1 METTV
6 EKKLPHIK
14 LLESASPAVERK
26 IHGVLSPGEEV
37 LIQVNT
43 DLEPDGR
50 FGERWVVITSQ
61 RVLVMPALGP
71 DGVVEVPIVKL
82 RAVRTEPLVGGG
94 RLEVERQNE
103 STLWVPYSSSLAAKF
118 SEVARG
124 LEQLRQDQSLL
135 VNPNLDRTRCAK
147 CNRLLPEKNGLCPA
161 CVSRL
166 ATLKRIAEYLRPY
179 KSRVAI
185 LAFSSILATLAE
197 LAPPLLTKRIVDEV
211 LIPGAGSSDL
221 TPYLSLLGLMV
232 LGLIGVRV
240 LSWAGEWMHVWTATW
255 LGARVTADIR
265 SLLYRRLEM
274 LSLQFYD
281 KRQVGALMSR
291 VTQDSGMLQDFLVE
305 GMPYLVINGLMLL
318 GILGFLLYMSWELT
332 FYILIPVPFLLL
344 WGMLFWKR
352 MRRYFH
358 KTRQAW
364 SHLTARVHEALSGIR
379 VVKTFAQE
387 PREIREFD
395 RRNATLVRVNVQ
407 SERNWFVFFATMNL
421 VSGTGVAIVWFFGG
435 KEVLG
440 GTLSMGT
447 LLAFYSYM
455 WLLYGPIQW
464 FGQVNSWMTRAFAG
478 AERVFEILDTPPE
491 AYEDPDAV
499 PMPLMEGR
507 VSLRK
512 VRFGYDKSK
521 PVLNDLDLEVQPG
534 EMIGL
539 VGKSGVGKTTTVS
552 LLARFYDADEGRIEV
567 DGVDNRKIKLN
578 DLRRQIGIVPQEPF
592 LFSGTI
598 AANIGYGRPGASM
611 EDIMA
616 AARAANAHNF
626 IMAKPDGYDT
636 QVGERGSRLSGGE
649 RQRVAIARAVL
660 HNPRILILDEAT
672 SSVDVQTE
680 KQIQDALG
688 RLVRG
693 RTTFAIAHRLSTL
706 RNANRLV
713 VMEGGRIIETG
724 THEELMAKEG
734 HFYEL
739 VKLQRQVAEVIAIK
753 E

>member
-1 METTV
+1 MEIT
-6 EKKLPHIK
+6 EKKPENIK
-14 LLESASPAVERK
+14 LLEPASPAATAV
-26 IHGVLSPGEEV
+26 IQGVLSPDEEV
-37 LIQVNT
+37 LIQVCT
-43 DLEPDGR
+43 DLEPEGR
-50 FGERWVVITSQ
+50 YGESWVVVTTQRLLVVPVQGVNGIT
-61 RVLVMPALGP
+61 
-71 DGVVEVPIVKL
+71 EVSLDSL
-82 RAVRTEPLVGGG
+82 RSVRTEPLVGGG
-94 RLEVERQNE
+94 RLEVERQNAP
-103 STLWVPYSSSLAAKF
+103 TLLVPYSSTLSAKF

-124 LEQLRQDQSLL
+124 LEQLRQNQSLL

-147 CNRLLPEKNGLCPA
+147 CARLLPEKNGLCPA
-161 CVSRL
+161 CISRL
-166 ATLKRIAEYLRPY
+166 ATLKRIAAYLKPY
-179 KSRVAI
+179 KGRVVI
-185 LAFSSILATLAE
+185 LALSSIIGTLAE

-211 LIPGAGSSDL
+211 FTPGVGNGDL
-221 TPYLSLLGLMV
+221 APYISLLGLLVM
-232 LGLIGVRV
+232 GLIGVRV
-240 LSWAGEWMHVWTATW
+240 ASWIGEWMHVWTATW

-305 GMPYLVINGLMLL
+305 GMPYLILNGLMLL
-318 GILGFLLYMSWELT
+318 GILGFLLYMSWDLT
-332 FYILIPVPFLLL
+332 LYILMPVPLLL
-344 WGMLFWKR
+344 AWGMLFWKR
-352 MRRYFH
+352 MRRFFH
-358 KTRQAW
+358 KTRQSW
-364 SHLTARVHEALSGIR
+364 SHLTARLQEVLSGIR

-387 PREIREFD
+387 PREIAEFD
-395 RRNATLVRVNVQ
+395 KRNSALVRVSVQ

-421 VSGTGVAIVWFFGG
+421 VSGTGVAIVWYFGG
-435 KEVLG
+435 HQVLDG
-440 GTLSMGT
+440 SLSMGT

-455 WLLYGPIQW
+455 WLLYGPMQW

-478 AERVFEILDTPPE
+478 AERIFEILDTPPE

-499 PMPLMEGR
+499 AMPVIEGR
-507 VSLRK
+507 VTLRK

-521 PVLNDLDLEVQPG
+521 PVLNDLDLEVVPG

-552 LLARFYDADEGRIEV
+552 LLARFYDADQGVIEI
-567 DGVDNRKIKLN
+567 DGVDIRKIKLG

-611 EDIMA
+611 ADIMA

-626 IMAKPDGYDT
+626 IMGKPDGYDT
-636 QVGERGSRLSGGE
+636 PVGEKGSRLSGGE

-680 KQIQDALG
+680 KQIQEALAH
-688 RLVRG
+688 LVKG

-724 THEELMAKEG
+724 THEELMTNEG

-739 VKLQRQVAEVIAIK
+739 VKLQQQVAEVIAIK

>member
-1 METTV
+1 MEIT
-6 EKKLPHIK
+6 EKKPENIK
-14 LLESASPAVERK
+14 LLEPAGPAATAV
-26 IHGVLSPGEEV
+26 IQGVLSPDEEV
-37 LIQVNT
+37 LIQVCT
-43 DLEPDGR
+43 DLEPEGR
-50 FGERWVVITSQ
+50 YGEGWVVVTTRRLLVVPVQGGNGIT
-61 RVLVMPALGP
+61 
-71 DGVVEVPIVKL
+71 EVSLDSL
-82 RAVRTEPLVGGG
+82 RSVRTEPLVGGG
-94 RLEVERQNE
+94 RLEVERLDAP
-103 STLWVPYSSSLAAKF
+103 TLLVPYSSTLNAKF

-124 LEQLRQDQSLL
+124 LEQLRQNQSLL

-147 CNRLLPEKNGLCPA
+147 CGRLLPEKNGLCPA

-166 ATLKRIAEYLRPY
+166 ATLKRIAAYLVPY
-179 KSRVAI
+179 KGRVVI
-185 LAFSSILATLAE
+185 LALSSIIGTLAE

-211 LIPGAGSSDL
+211 LTPGVGQHDL
-221 TPYLSLLGLMV
+221 TPYMSLLGLMV
-232 LGLIGVRV
+232 MGLIGVRV
-240 LSWAGEWMHVWTATW
+240 ASWIGEWMHVWTATW

-265 SLLYRRLEM
+265 SRLYRRLEM

-305 GMPYLVINGLMLL
+305 GMPYLILNGLMLI
-318 GILGFLLYMSWELT
+318 GILGFLLYMSWDLT
-332 FYILIPVPFLLL
+332 LYILIPVPMLLA

-352 MRRYFH
+352 MRRFFH

-364 SHLTARVHEALSGIR
+364 SHLTARFHEVLSGIR

-387 PREIREFD
+387 PREIAEFD
-395 RRNATLVRVNVQ
+395 KRNRALVRVSVQ

-421 VSGTGVAIVWFFGG
+421 VSGTGVAIVWYFGG
-435 KEVLG
+435 HQVLDG
-440 GTLSMGT
+440 SLSMGT

-455 WLLYGPIQW
+455 WLLYGPMQW

-499 PMPLMEGR
+499 AMPLIEGR
-507 VSLRK
+507 VTLRK

-521 PVLNDLDLEVQPG
+521 PVLNDLDLEVAPG

-552 LLARFYDADEGRIEV
+552 LLARFYDADQGVIEI
-567 DGVDNRKIKLN
+567 DGVDIRKIKLG

-598 AANIGYGRPGASM
+598 AANIGYGRPGASRA
-611 EDIMA
+611 DIMA

-626 IMAKPDGYDT
+626 IMGKPDGYDT
-636 QVGERGSRLSGGE
+636 QVGEKGSRLSGGE

-680 KQIQDALG
+680 KHIQEALAH
-688 RLVRG
+688 LVKG

-724 THEELMAKEG
+724 THEELMKKEG

-739 VKLQRQVAEVIAIK
+739 VKLQQQVAEVIAIK